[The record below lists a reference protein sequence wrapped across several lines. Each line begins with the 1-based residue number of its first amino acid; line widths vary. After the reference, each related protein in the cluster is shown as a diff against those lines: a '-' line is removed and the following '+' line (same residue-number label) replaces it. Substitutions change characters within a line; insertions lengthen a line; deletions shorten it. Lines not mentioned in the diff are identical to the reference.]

1 MQANLHEDEIIGKAY
16 DARLMRRLLGFF
28 KPYKKQLTISVFL
41 LIIISILNLSGP
53 YLTKIA
59 IDNYILNGDWSGLNF
74 IMAVYF
80 MVLLMTFS
88 LQYAQVYIMQLT
100 GQRAMYDIRVKLFAH
115 IEKMSLSFFNNN
127 PIGRLVTRVV
137 NDIEVLNEMFTQG
150 IVVAIGDLLT
160 LIGIAIALLILNLK
174 LALLTF
180 IVLPPLL
187 YATKF
192 YRDRARDSYRN
203 IRTNLAKLN
212 SYLQENIGGMSTV
225 QVFNREDENFKRFDR
240 INIENKDE
248 QMRSLIYNAIY
259 FPSIEFFSA
268 IAVGVIIW
276 HGGGEAIM
284 GGIQLGVL
292 VAFIQ
297 YVQRF
302 FQPVR
307 DFAEKYNIMQA
318 SMASSERIFKLLDT
332 HEEIPNP
339 QKPIILKDVKGE
351 IEFKD
356 VWFSYNPPRPPFL
369 TSPSPPSE
377 GGDRGEVK
385 GGNGGDL
392 TLKGISFHLKAGE
405 SAAIVG
411 ATGAGKTSII
421 NLLGRFYDIQ
431 KGSILIDNIDI
442 RDFDKKS
449 LRRNIG
455 IVLQDV
461 FLFAGDIE
469 NNIRLG
475 EDGISI
481 EKVYESAEIVHAHRF
496 IEKLPKGYKE
506 DVQERGSTLSL
517 GQKQL
522 ISFARVLAF
531 NPKILILDEATSS
544 VDTETEILIRDAL
557 RKLIKNRTSIIIAH
571 RLSTIRY
578 VDKIIVIHDGEIVEM
593 GNHEELLKNNGMYH
607 NLYQLQFGAR

>member
-80 MVLLMTFS
+80 MVLLLTFS

-276 HGGGEAIM
+276 HGGGEAIR

-332 HEEIPNP
+332 HEEISNP
-339 QKPIILKDVKGE
+339 QKPVILRDVKGD
-351 IEFKD
+351 IEFRD
-356 VWFSYNPPRPPFL
+356 VWFSYNH
-369 TSPSPPSE
+369 TSSE
-377 GGDRGEVK
+377 DYI
-385 GGNGGDL
+385 
-392 TLKGISFHLKAGE
+392 LKGISFHLKAGE

-442 RDFDKKS
+442 RDIDKKS

-475 EDGISI
+475 EEGISI
-481 EKVYESAEIVHAHRF
+481 EKVYESAEIVNAHRF
-496 IEKLPKGYKE
+496 IERLPKGYKE

-544 VDTETEILIRDAL
+544 VDTETEILIREAL

-607 NLYQLQFGAR
+607 NLYQLQFGTR

>member
-16 DARLMRRLLGFF
+16 DARLMRRLLSFF
-28 KPYKKQLTISVFL
+28 EPYKKQLTISILL
-41 LIIISILNLSGP
+41 LIVISILNLSGP

-74 IMAVYF
+74 VMAVYF
-80 MVLLMTFS
+80 MVLLLTFS

-240 INIENKDE
+240 INIENRDE

-276 HGGGEAIM
+276 HGGGEAIR

-332 HEEIPNP
+332 HEEISNP
-339 QKPIILKDVKGE
+339 QKPVILRDVKGD
-351 IEFKD
+351 IEFRD
-356 VWFSYNPPRPPFL
+356 VWFSYNH
-369 TSPSPPSE
+369 TSSE
-377 GGDRGEVK
+377 DYI
-385 GGNGGDL
+385 
-392 TLKGISFHLKAGE
+392 LKGISFHLKAGE

-442 RDFDKKS
+442 RDIDKKS

-475 EDGISI
+475 EEGISI
-481 EKVYESAEIVHAHRF
+481 EKVYESAEIVNAHRF
-496 IEKLPKGYKE
+496 IERLPKGYKE

-544 VDTETEILIRDAL
+544 VDTETEILIREAL

-578 VDKIIVIHDGEIVEM
+578 VDKIIVIHDGKIVEM

-607 NLYQLQFGAR
+607 NLYQLQFGTR

>member
-28 KPYKKQLTISVFL
+28 KPYKKQLTISILL

-59 IDNYILNGDWSGLNF
+59 IDNYILNGDWNGLNF

-80 MVLLMTFS
+80 MVLLLTFS

-240 INIENKDE
+240 INIENRDE

-332 HEEIPNP
+332 HEEISNP
-339 QKPIILKDVKGE
+339 QKPVILRDVKGD
-351 IEFKD
+351 IEFRD
-356 VWFSYNPPRPPFL
+356 VWFSYNH
-369 TSPSPPSE
+369 TSSE
-377 GGDRGEVK
+377 DYI
-385 GGNGGDL
+385 
-392 TLKGISFHLKAGE
+392 LKGISFHLKAGE

-442 RDFDKKS
+442 RDIDKKS

-475 EDGISI
+475 EEGISI
-481 EKVYESAEIVHAHRF
+481 EKVYESAEIVNAHRF
-496 IEKLPKGYKE
+496 IERLPKGYKE

-544 VDTETEILIRDAL
+544 VDTETEILIREAL

-578 VDKIIVIHDGEIVEM
+578 VDKIIVIHDGKIVEM

-607 NLYQLQFGAR
+607 NLYQLQFGTR

>member
-1 MQANLHEDEIIGKAY
+1 MRANLHEDEIIGKAY

-28 KPYKKQLTISVFL
+28 APYKKHLIISIFL
-41 LIIISILNLSGP
+41 LIIISIFNLSGP
-53 YLTKIA
+53 YLTKVA
-59 IDNYILNGDWSGLNF
+59 IDSYILKGDWAGLNF
-74 IMAVYF
+74 IIAVYF
-80 MVLLMTFS
+80 MVLLLTFS
-88 LQYAQVYIMQLT
+88 LQYAQIYMMQLT

-115 IEKMSLSFFNNN
+115 IQKMSLSFFNNN

-160 LIGIAIALLILNLK
+160 LIGIAITLLILNLR

-212 SYLQENIGGMSTV
+212 SYLQENVGGMSTV
-225 QVFNREDENFKRFDR
+225 QVFNREDENFKRFDM
-240 INIENKDE
+240 INIENRDE

-268 IAVGVIIW
+268 IAVGIIIW
-276 HGGGEAIM
+276 YGGGEAIR

-332 HEEIPNP
+332 HEDIPNP
-339 QKPIILKDVKGE
+339 QKPVILKDVKGE
-351 IEFKD
+351 IEFKN
-356 VWFSYNPPRPPFL
+356 VWFSYNH
-369 TSPSPPSE
+369 SSSE
-377 GGDRGEVK
+377 DY
-385 GGNGGDL
+385 

-431 KGSILIDNIDI
+431 KGRILIDNIDI
-442 RDFDKKS
+442 RDIDKKS

-469 NNIRLG
+469 NNIKLG
-475 EDGISI
+475 EDGISM
-481 EKVYESAEIVHAHRF
+481 EKVYKSAEIVNAHRF
-496 IEKLPKGYKE
+496 IERLPKGYKE

-557 RKLIKNRTSIIIAH
+557 HKLIKNRTSIIIAH

-607 NLYQLQFGAR
+607 NLYQLQFEAR

>member
-1 MQANLHEDEIIGKAY
+1 MQTNIHEDEIIGKAY
-16 DARLMRRLLGFF
+16 DARLMGRLLGFF
-28 KPYKKQLTISVFL
+28 KPYKKQLAISILL

-53 YLTKIA
+53 YLTKVA
-59 IDNYILNGDWSGLNF
+59 IDNYILNGDWTGLNF

-80 MVLLMTFS
+80 MVLLLTFS

-115 IEKMSLSFFNNN
+115 IQKMSLSFFNNN

-187 YATKF
+187 YATKL

-212 SYLQENIGGMSTV
+212 SYLQENVGGMSTV
-225 QVFNREDENFKRFDR
+225 QVFNREDENFKRFDE

-276 HGGGEAIM
+276 YGGGRAIM

-332 HEEIPNP
+332 HEDIPNP

-351 IEFKD
+351 IEFD
-356 VWFSYNPPRPPFL
+356 NVWFSYNPPPPPFN
-369 TSPSPPSE
+369 
-377 GGDRGEVK
+377 K

-431 KGSILIDNIDI
+431 KGRILIDNIDI
-442 RDFDKKS
+442 RDIDKKS

-481 EKVYESAEIVHAHRF
+481 EKVYESAEIVNAHRF

>member
-28 KPYKKQLTISVFL
+28 KPYKKQLTISILL

-74 IMAVYF
+74 VMAVYF
-80 MVLLMTFS
+80 MVLLLTFS

-127 PIGRLVTRVV
+127 PIGRLVTRLV

-276 HGGGEAIM
+276 HGGGEAIR

-332 HEEIPNP
+332 SEEIQNP
-339 QKPIILKDVKGE
+339 EKPVLLRDVKGD

-356 VWFSYNPPRPPFL
+356 VWFSYNH
-369 TSPSPPSE
+369 TSSE
-377 GGDRGEVK
+377 DW
-385 GGNGGDL
+385 
-392 TLKGISFHLKAGE
+392 TLKGISFHLKVGE

-431 KGSILIDNIDI
+431 KGRILIDNIDI
-442 RDFDKKS
+442 RDIDKKS

-481 EKVYESAEIVHAHRF
+481 EKVYESAEIVNAHRF
-496 IEKLPKGYKE
+496 IERLPKGYKE

-544 VDTETEILIRDAL
+544 VDTETEILIREAL

>member
-28 KPYKKQLTISVFL
+28 KPYKKQLTISILL

-74 IMAVYF
+74 VMAVYF
-80 MVLLMTFS
+80 MVLLLTFS

-240 INIENKDE
+240 INIENRDE

-276 HGGGEAIM
+276 HGGGEAIR

-332 HEEIPNP
+332 HEEISNP
-339 QKPIILKDVKGE
+339 QKPVILRDVKGD
-351 IEFKD
+351 IEFRD
-356 VWFSYNPPRPPFL
+356 VWFSYNH
-369 TSPSPPSE
+369 TSSE
-377 GGDRGEVK
+377 DYI
-385 GGNGGDL
+385 
-392 TLKGISFHLKAGE
+392 LKGISFHLKAGE

-442 RDFDKKS
+442 RDIDKKS

-475 EDGISI
+475 EEGISI
-481 EKVYESAEIVHAHRF
+481 EKVYESAEIVNAHRF
-496 IEKLPKGYKE
+496 IERLPKGYKE

-544 VDTETEILIRDAL
+544 VDTETEILIREAL

-578 VDKIIVIHDGEIVEM
+578 VDKIIVIHDGKIVEM

-607 NLYQLQFGAR
+607 NLYQLQFGTR

>member
-80 MVLLMTFS
+80 MVLLLTFS

-127 PIGRLVTRVV
+127 PIGRLVTRLV

-187 YATKF
+187 YATKS

-276 HGGGEAIM
+276 HGGGEAIR
-284 GGIQLGVL
+284 GGIQLGVM

-332 HEEIPNP
+332 SEEIQNP
-339 QKPIILKDVKGE
+339 EKPVLLRDVKGE

-356 VWFSYNPPRPPFL
+356 VWFSYNPPRPPFN
-369 TSPSPPSE
+369 
-377 GGDRGEVK
+377 K

-431 KGSILIDNIDI
+431 KGRVLIDNIDI

-469 NNIRLG
+469 NNIKLG

-481 EKVYESAEIVHAHRF
+481 EKVYESAEIVNAHRF
-496 IEKLPKGYKE
+496 IERLPKGYKE

-531 NPKILILDEATSS
+531 NPRILILDEATSS

-593 GNHEELLKNNGMYH
+593 GSHEELLKNNGMYH

>member
-1 MQANLHEDEIIGKAY
+1 MQTNLHEDEIIGKAY
-16 DARLMRRLLGFF
+16 DARLMRRLLSFF
-28 KPYKKQLTISVFL
+28 KPYKKQLTISVLL

-53 YLTKIA
+53 YLTKVA

-74 IMAVYF
+74 VMAVYF
-80 MVLLMTFS
+80 MVLLLTFS
-88 LQYAQVYIMQLT
+88 LQYTQVYIMQLT

-115 IEKMSLSFFNNN
+115 IQKMSLSFFNNN

-225 QVFNREDENFKRFDR
+225 QVFNRENQNFKRFDR
-240 INIENKDE
+240 INIENRDE

-276 HGGGEAIM
+276 HGGGEAIR

-332 HEEIPNP
+332 TEDIPNP
-339 QKPIILKDVKGE
+339 QKPIILKDIKGD

-356 VWFSYNPPRPPFL
+356 VWFSYNHA
-369 TSPSPPSE
+369 SSE
-377 GGDRGEVK
+377 
-385 GGNGGDL
+385 NW
-392 TLKGISFHLKAGE
+392 TLNGISFHLKAGE

-421 NLLGRFYDIQ
+421 NLLGRFYNIQ
-431 KGSILIDNIDI
+431 KGRILIDNIDI
-442 RDFDKKS
+442 RDIDKKS

-475 EDGISI
+475 EDGISM

-496 IEKLPKGYKE
+496 IERLPKGYKE

-607 NLYQLQFGAR
+607 NLYQLQFGTR

>member
-16 DARLMRRLLGFF
+16 DARLMRRLLSFF
-28 KPYKKQLTISVFL
+28 EPYKKQLTISILL
-41 LIIISILNLSGP
+41 LIVISILNLSGP

-59 IDNYILNGDWSGLNF
+59 IDNYILNGDWSAVNF
-74 IMAVYF
+74 VMAVYF
-80 MVLLMTFS
+80 MVLLLTFS

-240 INIENKDE
+240 INIENRDE

-276 HGGGEAIM
+276 HGGGEAIR

-332 HEEIPNP
+332 HEEISNP
-339 QKPIILKDVKGE
+339 QKPVILRDVKGD
-351 IEFKD
+351 IEFRD
-356 VWFSYNPPRPPFL
+356 VWFSYNH
-369 TSPSPPSE
+369 TSSE
-377 GGDRGEVK
+377 DYI
-385 GGNGGDL
+385 
-392 TLKGISFHLKAGE
+392 LKGISFHLKAGE

-442 RDFDKKS
+442 RDIDKKS

-475 EDGISI
+475 EEGISI
-481 EKVYESAEIVHAHRF
+481 EKVYESAEIVNAHRF
-496 IEKLPKGYKE
+496 IERLPKGYKE

-544 VDTETEILIRDAL
+544 VDTETEILIREAL

>member
-28 KPYKKQLTISVFL
+28 KPYKKQLTISILL

-53 YLTKIA
+53 YLTKVA

-74 IMAVYF
+74 VMAVYF
-80 MVLLMTFS
+80 MALLLTFF

-100 GQRAMYDIRVKLFAH
+100 GQRAMYDIKVKLFVH
-115 IEKMSLSFFNNN
+115 IQKMSLSFFNNN

-225 QVFNREDENFKRFDR
+225 QVFNREEENFKRFDR
-240 INIENKDE
+240 INIENRNE

-276 HGGGEAIM
+276 HGGGEAIR

-332 HEEIPNP
+332 SEEIQNP
-339 QKPIILKDVKGE
+339 EKPVLLRDVKGD

-356 VWFSYNPPRPPFL
+356 VWFSYNH
-369 TSPSPPSE
+369 TSSE
-377 GGDRGEVK
+377 DW
-385 GGNGGDL
+385 
-392 TLKGISFHLKAGE
+392 TLKGISFHLKVGE

-431 KGSILIDNIDI
+431 KGRILIDNIDI
-442 RDFDKKS
+442 RNIDKKS

-469 NNIRLG
+469 NNIKLG
-475 EDGISI
+475 EEGISI

-496 IEKLPKGYKE
+496 IERLPKGYKE

>member
-1 MQANLHEDEIIGKAY
+1 MQANIHEDEIIGKAY

-28 KPYKKQLTISVFL
+28 KPYKKQLTISILL

-59 IDNYILNGDWSGLNF
+59 IDNYILTGDWTGLNF
-74 IMAVYF
+74 VMAVYF
-80 MVLLMTFS
+80 MVLLLTFS

-115 IEKMSLSFFNNN
+115 IQKMSLSFFNNN

-150 IVVAIGDLLT
+150 LVVAIGDLLT

-225 QVFNREDENFKRFDR
+225 QVFNREDENFKRFDM
-240 INIENKDE
+240 INIESRDE

-276 HGGGEAIM
+276 YGGGETIR

-332 HEEIPNP
+332 QEDIPNP
-339 QKPIILKDVKGE
+339 QKPVLLRDINGE

-356 VWFSYNPPRPPFL
+356 VWFSYNPPRPPFN
-369 TSPSPPSE
+369 
-377 GGDRGEVK
+377 K

-421 NLLGRFYDIQ
+421 NLLGRFYEIQ
-431 KGSILIDNIDI
+431 KGRILIDNIDI
-442 RDFDKKS
+442 RDIDKKS

-557 RKLIKNRTSIIIAH
+557 HKLIKNRTSIIIAH

-593 GNHEELLKNNGMYH
+593 GSHEELVKKKGMYH
-607 NLYQLQFGAR
+607 NLYQLQFDAH

>member
-1 MQANLHEDEIIGKAY
+1 MQANIHEDEIIGKAY
-16 DARLMRRLLGFF
+16 DAQLMRRLLSFF
-28 KPYKKQLTISVFL
+28 KPYKKQLV
-41 LIIISILNLSGP
+41 ISILLLIVISALNLAGP

-59 IDNYILNGDWSGLNF
+59 IDSYILKGNLSGLNF
-74 IMAVYF
+74 IIAIYF
-80 MVLLMTFS
+80 LVLLLTFS

-100 GQRAMYDIRVKLFAH
+100 GQRAMYDIRVRLFAH
-115 IEKMSLSFFNNN
+115 IERMSLSFFNNN
-127 PIGRLVTRVV
+127 PIGRLVTRIV

-150 IVVAIGDLLT
+150 LVVAVGDILT

-187 YATKF
+187 YATKL
-192 YRDRARDSYRN
+192 YRDRARDAYRN
-203 IRTNLAKLN
+203 IRTNLARLN
-212 SYLQENIGGMSTV
+212 SYIQENVSGMSAV
-225 QVFNREDENFKRFDR
+225 QIFNREDENFKRFDK
-240 INIENKDE
+240 INIKNRDE
-248 QMRSLIYNAIY
+248 QMRSLIYNALY
-259 FPSIEFFSA
+259 FPAIEVFSA
-268 IAVGVIIW
+268 VAIGIIIW
-276 HGGGEAIM
+276 HGGGEAIR

-332 HEEIPNP
+332 PEDIPNP
-339 QKPIILKDVKGE
+339 QKPVALKDVKGE

-356 VWFSYNPPRPPFL
+356 VWFSYNPPRPPFN
-369 TSPSPPSE
+369 
-377 GGDRGEVK
+377 K

-421 NLLGRFYDIQ
+421 NLLGRFYDVQ
-431 KGSILIDNIDI
+431 KGSILVDNIDI
-442 RDFDKKS
+442 RDFDKKA
-449 LRRNIG
+449 LRRHIG

-475 EDGISI
+475 EDGISVDR
-481 EKVYESAEIVHAHRF
+481 VYESAEIVNAHRF

-522 ISFARVLAF
+522 ISFARVLTF

-557 RKLIKNRTSIIIAH
+557 SKLIKNRTSIIIAH

-578 VDKIIVIHDGEIVEM
+578 VDKIIVIHDGQIAEI
-593 GNHEELLKNNGMYH
+593 GSHEELLKNKGMYYS
-607 NLYQLQFGAR
+607 LYQLQFEVH

>member
-1 MQANLHEDEIIGKAY
+1 MQTNLHEDEIIGKAY

-28 KPYKKQLTISVFL
+28 KPYKKQLTISILL

-59 IDNYILNGDWSGLNF
+59 IDNYILNGDWTGLNF
-74 IMAVYF
+74 VMAVYF
-80 MVLLMTFS
+80 MVLLLTFS

-100 GQRAMYDIRVKLFAH
+100 GQRAMYDIKVKLFVH
-115 IEKMSLSFFNNN
+115 IQKMSLSFFNNN

-225 QVFNREDENFKRFDR
+225 QIFNREEENFKRFDR

-276 HGGGEAIM
+276 HGGGEAIR

-332 HEEIPNP
+332 SEEIQNP
-339 QKPIILKDVKGE
+339 EKPVLLRDVKGD

-356 VWFSYNPPRPPFL
+356 VWFSYNH
-369 TSPSPPSE
+369 TSSE
-377 GGDRGEVK
+377 DW
-385 GGNGGDL
+385 
-392 TLKGISFHLKAGE
+392 TLKGISFHLKVGE

-431 KGSILIDNIDI
+431 KGRILIDNIDI
-442 RDFDKKS
+442 RNIDKKS

-469 NNIRLG
+469 NNIKLG
-475 EDGISI
+475 EEGISI

-496 IEKLPKGYKE
+496 IERLPKGYKE
-506 DVQERGSTLSL
+506 DVQDRGSTLSL

-544 VDTETEILIRDAL
+544 VDTETEILIREAL

>member
-28 KPYKKQLTISVFL
+28 KPYKKQLIISILL

-80 MVLLMTFS
+80 MVLLLTFS

-115 IEKMSLSFFNNN
+115 IQKMSLSFFNNN

-150 IVVAIGDLLT
+150 LVVAIGDLLT

-225 QVFNREDENFKRFDR
+225 QVFNREDENFKRFDM
-240 INIENKDE
+240 INIENRDE

-276 HGGGEAIM
+276 YGGGEAIR

-332 HEEIPNP
+332 EEDIPNP
-339 QKPIILKDVKGE
+339 QKPVLLRDVKGE

-356 VWFSYNPPRPPFL
+356 VWFSYNPPSPPFN
-369 TSPSPPSE
+369 
-377 GGDRGEVK
+377 K

-431 KGSILIDNIDI
+431 NGRILIDNIDI
-442 RDFDKKS
+442 RDIDKKY

-475 EDGISI
+475 EDGISM
-481 EKVYESAEIVHAHRF
+481 EKVYKSAEIVNAHRF

-531 NPKILILDEATSS
+531 NPRILILDEATSS

-557 RKLIKNRTSIIIAH
+557 HKLIKNRTSIIIAH

-578 VDKIIVIHDGEIVEM
+578 VDKIIVIHDGQIVEM
-593 GNHEELLKNNGMYH
+593 GSHEELVKNKGMYH
-607 NLYQLQFGAR
+607 NLYQLQFEGR

>member
-16 DARLMRRLLGFF
+16 DAKLMRRLLGFF
-28 KPYKKQLTISVFL
+28 KPYQKQLTISILL

-59 IDNYILNGDWSGLNF
+59 IDNYILTGDWSGLNF
-74 IMAVYF
+74 VMAVYF

-88 LQYAQVYIMQLT
+88 LQYTQVYIMQLT

-115 IEKMSLSFFNNN
+115 IQKMSLSFFNNN
-127 PIGRLVTRVV
+127 PIGRLVTRIV

-225 QVFNREDENFKRFDR
+225 QIFNREDENFKRFDR
-240 INIENKDE
+240 INIENRDE

-276 HGGGEAIM
+276 YGGGEVIR
-284 GGIQLGVL
+284 GGLQLGVL

-332 HEEIPNP
+332 QEDIPNP
-339 QKPIILKDVKGE
+339 QKPVLLKDISGE

-356 VWFSYNPPRPPFL
+356 VWFSYNH
-369 TSPSPPSE
+369 SSSE
-377 GGDRGEVK
+377 DW
-385 GGNGGDL
+385 

-475 EDGISI
+475 EDEISI

-496 IEKLPKGYKE
+496 IERLPRGYKE

-607 NLYQLQFGAR
+607 NLYQLQFGTR

>member
-16 DARLMRRLLGFF
+16 DARLMWRLLGFF

-59 IDNYILNGDWSGLNF
+59 IDNYILNGDWNGLNF

-80 MVLLMTFS
+80 MVLLLTFS

-127 PIGRLVTRVV
+127 PIGRLVTRIV

-268 IAVGVIIW
+268 IAVGVIIL
-276 HGGGEAIM
+276 HGGGEAIR
-284 GGIQLGVL
+284 GGIQLGVM

-332 HEEIPNP
+332 SEEIQNP
-339 QKPIILKDVKGE
+339 EKPVLLRDVKGD

-356 VWFSYNPPRPPFL
+356 VWFSYNH
-369 TSPSPPSE
+369 TSSE
-377 GGDRGEVK
+377 DW
-385 GGNGGDL
+385 

-449 LRRNIG
+449 LRRHIG

-481 EKVYESAEIVHAHRF
+481 EKVYESAEIVHAQRF
-496 IEKLPKGYKE
+496 IERLPKGYKE

-544 VDTETEILIRDAL
+544 VDTETEILIREAL
-557 RKLIKNRTSIIIAH
+557 RKLIKNRSSITIAH

-578 VDKIIVIHDGEIVEM
+578 VDKIIVIHDGKIVEM

-607 NLYQLQFGAR
+607 NLYQLQFGTR